1 MIPTSVRVCDSKIL
15 YVRSDIRVRVCVGV
29 FKFCVH
35 IRMDRCLCSGIV
47 FMSIEIHTDNITTI
61 SIQIPDRLF
70 LNKIRTDR
78 HRTAFFLKIRTK
90 SRQLTEPR
98 QTESGEID
106 TGQKIWTESRQ
117 KTDTGHDFL
126 ENPDKNETRTVL
138 SADVWSGFAA
148 NYIIHMIFLG

>member
-1 MIPTSVRVCDSKIL
+1 
-15 YVRSDIRVRVCVGV
+15 
-29 FKFCVH
+29 
-35 IRMDRCLCSGIV
+35 
-47 FMSIEIHTDNITTI
+47 MSREVHTDNISTI
-61 SIQIPDRLF
+61 YRQIPDRLF

-106 TGQKIWTESRQ
+106 TGQKIWTESGQ
-117 KTDTGHDFL
+117 QTDTGHDFL

-138 SADVWSGFAA
+138 SADV
-148 NYIIHMIFLG
+148 